1 MAHLISCFF
10 VLVTYDP
17 AFLQKTSKCSKSPII
32 GQSTS
37 HFYKSTYNKTK
48 LTQNIVVLKKGNKFM
63 FIFQYTKTKC
73 ILIFIR

>member
-10 VLVTYDP
+10 VLVTHNP
-17 AFLQKTSKCSKSPII
+17 AFLQMTCKCSKSPII

-48 LTQNIVVLKKGNKFM
+48 LTQNIMV
-63 FIFQYTKTKC
+63 
-73 ILIFIR
+73 